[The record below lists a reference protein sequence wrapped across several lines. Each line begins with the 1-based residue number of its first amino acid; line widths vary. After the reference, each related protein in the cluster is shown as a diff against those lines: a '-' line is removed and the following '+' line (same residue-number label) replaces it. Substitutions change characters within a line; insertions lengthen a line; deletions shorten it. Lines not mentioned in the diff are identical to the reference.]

1 MRKVT
6 EIMVEAFKNG
16 VDCKMGNTEVYN
28 NALYLFGNRI
38 AWYENDGM
46 YIQAVFD
53 SFSRIS
59 NTTKERLNGI
69 KDVNIYTQNKVTYLN
84 GKPWDGK
91 AIRVVKFK
99 NR

>member
-1 MRKVT
+1 
-6 EIMVEAFKNG
+6 MVEAFKNG
-16 VDCKMGNTEVYN
+16 VDCKISNTEVYN

-38 AWYENDGM
+38 AWYEHGHL

-69 KDVNIYTQNKVTYLN
+69 ECVSVYTQNKVTYLN
-84 GKPWDGK
+84 GKPWNGR
-91 AIRVVKFK
+91 AIRVEEFK
-99 NR
+99 

>member
-1 MRKVT
+1 MRKIT
-6 EIMVEAFKNG
+6 KMMAESFKNG
-16 VDCKMGNTEVYN
+16 IGCKSGNTEVYN

-46 YIQAVFD
+46 YIQAVFE

-69 KDVNIYTQNKVTYLN
+69 KGVSICTKNKITYLN
-84 GKPWDGK
+84 GKEWDGR
-91 AIRVVKFK
+91 AIRVVEFK
-99 NR
+99 

>member
-1 MRKVT
+1 MRKIT
-6 EIMVEAFKNG
+6 KLMAESFKNG
-16 VDCKMGNTEVYN
+16 IDCKIGNTEVYN

-46 YIQAVFD
+46 YIQAIFD

-69 KDVNIYTQNKVTYLN
+69 KGVNVYTKNKVSYLN
-84 GKPWDGK
+84 RKEWDGR
-91 AIRVVKFK
+91 AIRVEEFK
-99 NR
+99 